1 MGGEAGE
8 LCSVGELQLSSAGE
22 GSVEVGAGALVA
34 QLVAWGRREGWQVAR
49 GSWKCSGHCFR
60 WGAAPSPPTSPW
72 EGQWPPLAM
81 GLGLAGEEGWA
92 GASGRWLG
100 GGGGGGLSC
109 GWWRK
114 GCLVDDGGRDV
125 FWKIYERLS
134 NGWWRKG
141 FLVNGRVK
149 IALWMTEDVFY
160 FGW

>member
-100 GGGGGGLSC
+100 GGGGGG
-109 GWWRK
+109 
-114 GCLVDDGGRDV
+114 CLVDVGGRVVLWMMEEGMYFGRYMKGCQMDGG
-125 FWKIYERLS
+125 
-134 NGWWRKG
+134 
-141 FLVNGRVK
+141 GRVF
-149 IALWMTEDVFY
+149 L
-160 FGW
+160 